1 MLFPAE
7 TVKLN
12 VVRYQ
17 TGHKLPNRFNIS
29 GSLFPD
35 WVELPQNWILSI
47 PIAYKIDVGGDIRT
61 TTENIIVTCQNNN
74 ISLTGGYSA
83 GGKAVY
89 SWTAR
94 GYYYT
99 SNSYFSIG
107 QPTISCNGQTPKDF
121 NISIRINSQI
131 YDYSD
136 WEGYGGGFATD
147 KGNATNQDV
156 SVYCRSGVIT
166 YSPTV
171 EIHTSSYGSSTT
183 NDGHT
188 LINEFHLNS
197 MTLILKEFL

>member
-1 MLFPAE
+1 MFSD
-7 TVKLN
+7 
-12 VVRYQ
+12 
-17 TGHKLPNRFNIS
+17 RFIANAFGIFLVTHHRCN
-29 GSLFPD
+29 GSLSPT
-35 WVELPQNWILSI
+35 WVELPQNWTLKI
-47 PIAYKIDVGGDIRT
+47 PITYRLNYDNSWKNGYSSD
-61 TTENIIVTCQNNN
+61 NII
-74 ISLTGGYSA
+74 ISCVDDKISITGGNTP
-83 GGKAVY
+83 GGKAFY

-107 QPTISCNGQTPKDF
+107 QPTISYNGQTPKDF

-183 NDGHT
+183 NYGHT

>member
-1 MLFPAE
+1 MYSDWFIAITFGNFFKTHPRC
-7 TVKLN
+7 N
-12 VVRYQ
+12 
-17 TGHKLPNRFNIS
+17 
-29 GSLFPD
+29 GSLYPN

-47 PIAYKIDVGGDIRT
+47 PITYKIDVGGDVRT

-83 GGKAVY
+83 GGKAAY

-94 GYYYT
+94 GYSYT
-99 SNSYFSIG
+99 SNSYFAIG
-107 QPTISCNGQTPKDF
+107 QPTISYNGQTPKDF

-166 YSPTV
+166 YSPTA

-188 LINEFHLNS
+188 LIDEFHLNS

>member
-1 MLFPAE
+1 MYSDWFIAITFGNFFKTHPRC
-7 TVKLN
+7 N
-12 VVRYQ
+12 
-17 TGHKLPNRFNIS
+17 

-136 WEGYGGGFATD
+136 WEGYGGGLQQIKVMQRIKMFLCIAE
-147 KGNATNQDV
+147 
-156 SVYCRSGVIT
+156 
-166 YSPTV
+166 V
-171 EIHTSSYGSSTT
+171 E
-183 NDGHT
+183 
-188 LINEFHLNS
+188 
-197 MTLILKEFL
+197 

>member
-1 MLFPAE
+1 MYSDWFIAITFGNFFKAHPRC
-7 TVKLN
+7 N
-12 VVRYQ
+12 
-17 TGHKLPNRFNIS
+17 

-83 GGKAVY
+83 GGKAAY

-94 GYYYT
+94 GYSYT

-136 WEGYGGGFATD
+136 WDGYGGGFVTD

-171 EIHTSSYGSSTT
+171 EIHTSSYGDSTT

-188 LINEFHLNS
+188 LMNEFHLNS